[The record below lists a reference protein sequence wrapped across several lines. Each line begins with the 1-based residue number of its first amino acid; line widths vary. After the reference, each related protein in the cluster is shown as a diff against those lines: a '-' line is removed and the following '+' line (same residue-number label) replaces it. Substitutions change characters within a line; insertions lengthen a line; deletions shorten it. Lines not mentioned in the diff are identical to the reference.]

1 MLPVDGFRRRSGK
14 LWKDENISI
23 SGVFFNFNVHS
34 IFILHDVRTFA
45 VPKNTL
51 KISRLVLC
59 KILYNIYAFFFQ
71 TSQVESRARFDHGLP
86 QRRLWPILRLPGK
99 MMHRRRP
106 NASQNTRGV
115 GDLILPTLSSTTTAL
130 KKVDFGRFERVVDNL
145 IVKNKTDV
153 DTQQHLEKL
162 RTDTIGDFTCNP

>member
-1 MLPVDGFRRRSGK
+1 
-14 LWKDENISI
+14 
-23 SGVFFNFNVHS
+23 
-34 IFILHDVRTFA
+34 
-45 VPKNTL
+45 
-51 KISRLVLC
+51 
-59 KILYNIYAFFFQ
+59 
-71 TSQVESRARFDHGLP
+71 
-86 QRRLWPILRLPGK
+86 

-115 GDLILPTLSSTTTAL
+115 GDLILPTLLSTTTVL

-162 RTDTIGDFTCNP
+162 RTGTSERLRRSEQKESNVSTS